1 MSIFTPSARI
11 LARPDL
17 RGITTPHQSGVPLSE
32 GEIDYDDLVIH
43 RAWREFEHDRPGEV
57 RYFMYHLSQR
67 DVGAEVYQPFYKA
80 VRFLRVTRVPRY
92 LRELQ
97 NSNAGTIFAHHRK
110 VLAGLR
116 ERDVLFINLVAK
128 SPKTPLIFAYGVQAV
143 GATPEAAQAAADES
157 YTVLQYLI
165 EGVYQQLEY
174 APLTLD
180 EGEALVRYQ
189 NEWRN
194 IAMARGRPK
203 PLGADAGIDAWLD
216 GNRTDVSS
224 TQNMLESFVRGMG
237 ERSFVMNMI
246 TVPVS
251 PFEMTLAWRNMARR
265 LSDVRSEQ
273 SGSRSVN
280 AGVALPLAMS
290 STIGDTHGS
299 SHTTGQA
306 IGSGSSS
313 GVSQADTVGSS
324 QGVALSEG
332 QTIGSSV
339 ARTEGASLTDSVNQ
353 SVSGSQTVG
362 VTDSVGQSQGLSY
375 TDGITVGRSL
385 GQSESLGQSFSQSET
400 LGQSVGTST
409 SFGENISQ
417 SAGQSVSASQGAS
430 LTQTDGWNSSSALG
444 MSQAI
449 GLNSGINQGISGQS
463 GSSTGSGISGGL
475 LGFGGRFS
483 LDQSNSFGTTFGNT
497 DGLSNTLTSSGTNTF
512 GQSSSLANSLNQ
524 SFTQGQSIGQSYG
537 QSLTQGQSFG
547 QSHAVGQSSGQSYGV
562 GQTATNSMGTTSSES
577 QSQGLSA
584 GRGLSTAAGLG
595 ESAGSS
601 RGFSVS
607 ASDTVGQSQATSA
620 STTVN
625 RTDSVSST
633 SGTAQALM
641 ANQAASDSYVAAL
654 TRSAQNGTSLG
665 VVPNVGI
672 SFGRNIFNEGKRVLG
687 DMLEA
692 QMNRYIEGVE
702 SGAFLYQLF
711 LVCPDRETLAGAS
724 GLLKSSFWGPGSDQQ
739 RLPQPF
745 HVVADFENDE
755 RDRLLTHAAA
765 WTSYRKREYSTELI
779 EPYEFSTYLTPSE
792 GAAMTYPP
800 SSEGIGLIAQ
810 TDSMPVFAMPFNRS
824 DRDVYLGHII
834 NGERARVSNQRYG
847 LDLEEINH
855 MLVSGMTGSG
865 KTTFLQRFLFEATR
879 ATKQVVDVDIA
890 NPGGTTVQTYPAGGL
905 VLDWAQSFRGLAATV
920 PADRFQLFSASRP
933 ELGQFRFNL
942 LALPDEQ
949 MNPVEWANTVSDLFM
964 VSFGLGEF
972 ARSIFYEHVAE
983 LYAANRLEDYVLRP
997 AVVDADGVVLRPADI
1012 LPAIDQASLPAG
1024 AVMAGPAGDVANVH
1038 TYPALS
1044 RLVSLEHLATLVA
1057 HKVEELATPEGAR
1070 LYGQQ
1075 MRDRI
1080 QTVWRRVM
1088 AFAPG
1093 GPLASMCAADP
1104 SLTERRSLQVT
1115 DLVDP
1120 DRGLV
1125 TVIEADGLDMT
1136 NRRLILGGVLMSLF
1150 RYGYTNGPGTF
1161 DHGGKGPG
1169 TFVLLEEAHELFGS
1183 QGDGE
1188 DRESA
1193 ATRVAIYESLFRR
1206 ARQLG
1211 LRLIAAVQ
1219 NPSDV
1224 PIAISSNVG
1233 AVVALQTTSERDKE
1247 AVAALFNWI
1256 NGVGQQFREI
1266 RYLGEMA
1273 IGHCVIRLRSR
1284 EHFLEAAPVHVAVDA
1299 PELPP
1304 VTDAHLATLAQRRA

>member
-1 MSIFTPSARI
+1 MSLFTPSARI

-17 RGITTPHQSGVPLSE
+17 RGITVPRQSGVPLS
-32 GEIDYDDLVIH
+32 GAEIDYDDLVIH
-43 RAWREFEHDRPGEV
+43 RAWREYEHDRPGEV

-67 DVGAEVYQPFYKA
+67 DVGAELYQPFYKA

-97 NSNAGTIFAHHRK
+97 NSNGGTIFAHHRK

-157 YTVLQYLI
+157 YAVLQYLI

-174 APLTLD
+174 APLTLE

-189 NEWRN
+189 SEWRN

-237 ERSFVMNMI
+237 ERSFIMNMV

-290 STIGDTHGS
+290 STVGDTHGS

-306 IGSGSSS
+306 IGSGSSN
-313 GVSQADTVGSS
+313 GVSHADTVGTSH
-324 QGVALSEG
+324 GVSLSEG
-332 QTIGSSV
+332 QTVGTSASNTTGV
-339 ARTEGASLTDSVNQ
+339 ALTDSVNQ
-353 SVSGSQTVG
+353 SLSASQTLGLTDTVG
-362 VTDSVGQSQGLSY
+362 TSQGITQTEGISVGQSL
-375 TDGITVGRSL
+375 GR
-385 GQSESLGQSFSQSET
+385 SET

-409 SFGENISQ
+409 SFGESV
-417 SAGQSVSASQGAS
+417 GQSLSASQGAS
-430 LTQTDGWNSSSALG
+430 LTQTDGWNSSQANGL
-444 MSQAI
+444 SQAV
-449 GLNSGINQGISGQS
+449 GLNSGINQGISGQT
-463 GSSTGSGISGGL
+463 GTSTGSGINGGL
-475 LGFGGRFS
+475 LGFGGRFQA
-483 LDQSNSFGTTFGNT
+483 DQSNSFGTSFGNT

-512 GQSSSLANSLNQ
+512 GLSSSLANSLNQ
-524 SFTQGQSIGQSYG
+524 SVTQGQSIGQS
-537 QSLTQGQSFG
+537 LTQSQS
-547 QSHAVGQSSGQSYGV
+547 AGQSYAV
-562 GQTATNSMGTTSSES
+562 GATATNSASASESLS
-577 QSQGLSA
+577 QSQALSNS
-584 GRGLSTAAGLG
+584 RGLSTASGLG
-595 ESAGSS
+595 QSAGSA
-601 RGFSVS
+601 RGFAVA
-607 ASDTVGQSQATSA
+607 ASDTVGQSQSLSA
-620 STTVN
+620 SQTVN
-625 RTDSVSST
+625 RTDSSSST
-633 SGTAQALM
+633 TGTAQSVM

-665 VVPNVGI
+665 VVPNLGI
-672 SFGRNIFNEGKRVLG
+672 SFGRNVFNEAKRVLG

-692 QMNRYIEGVE
+692 QMNRYIEGIE

-724 GLLKSSFWGPGSDQQ
+724 GLLKSSFWGPGSDHQ

-745 HVVADFENDE
+745 HVVTDFEDNE

-765 WTSYRKREYSTELI
+765 WTSYRKREFSTELI

-824 DRDVYLGHII
+824 DRDIYLGHII
-834 NGERARVSNQRYG
+834 NGERARVSQQRYG
-847 LDLEEINH
+847 LDLDEINH

-879 ATKQVVDVDIA
+879 STKEVVDVDIA
-890 NPGGTTVQTYPAGGL
+890 NPANTTTRTFPAGGL

-933 ELGQFRFNL
+933 ELGQFMFNL

-964 VSFGLGEF
+964 VAFGLGEF

-983 LYAANRLEDYVLRP
+983 LYAANRLHDYVLRP
-997 AVVDADGVVLRPADI
+997 AVVDADGVVLRAADV
-1012 LPAIDQASLPAG
+1012 LPAIDPTELPAG
-1024 AVMAGPAGDVANVH
+1024 AIVAGPAGDVANVH
-1038 TYPALS
+1038 TCAALS

-1093 GPLASMCAADP
+1093 GPLSAMCSADP

-1233 AVVALQTTSERDKE
+1233 AVVALQTTSEQDKE

-1304 VTDAHLATLAQRRA
+1304 VSDAQLADLARRRR